1 MAMAEIDGSVD
12 DQKHGPAPPKSPWK
26 NTIAAGEVDASTPI
40 SAASDSDTWPA
51 LSDAQQRP
59 KSNNSAD
66 FASSKSPP
74 PASAASDSGPP
85 LASAR
90 V

>member
-1 MAMAEIDGSVD
+1 MAETDGSVD
-12 DQKHGPAPPKSPWK
+12 DQKDVPVPPKSPWK
-26 NTIAAGEVDASTPI
+26 NTMAAGEVDASAPV

-74 PASAASDSGPP
+74 PASAASDSSTP
-85 LASAR
+85 LAAAR